1 MSGAEALVAI
11 GIIANTVGVIDFSS
25 KIIGRIKDAGENV
38 QNVPKAFRDVQSTL
52 PLLSHALNQTQRR
65 IETGALDEEAC
76 SALKPVL
83 QDCSSDISQ
92 LNGIFDRCLPKDGS
106 SKLHRG
112 WKAAISLR
120 QDKKVEEISELIQKR
135 VQFLTYHHVAAPQS
149 SAMATNVLSANIEA
163 MHITNEK
170 SPKIYSMIPVQW

>member
-1 MSGAEALVAI
+1 MSGAEALIAL
-11 GIIANTVGVIDFSS
+11 GIIANTVGVIDFTS
-25 KIIGRIKDAGENV
+25 KIVGRIKDAGENV

-52 PLLSHALNQTQRR
+52 PLLSHALKQTQRR
-65 IETGALDEEAC
+65 IETGTLDEEAC

-83 QDCSSDISQ
+83 QDCSSDIGE
-92 LNGIFDRCLPKDGS
+92 LNGIFDKCLPKDGS

-149 SAMATNVLSANIEA
+149 SAMATNVLSAEIEA
-163 MHITNEK
+163 MHLANEK
-170 SPKIYSMIPVQW
+170 SSKIYSMIPVQW

>member
-1 MSGAEALVAI
+1 MSGAEALIAL
-11 GIIANTVGVIDFSS
+11 GIIANTFGVIDFAS
-25 KIIGRIKDAGENV
+25 KVIRRIKDAGETV
-38 QNVPKAFRDVQSTL
+38 QNVPQAFRDVQTTL
-52 PLLSHALNQTQRR
+52 PLLSHALKQTQRR

-83 QDCSSDISQ
+83 QNCSSDISE
-92 LNGIFDRCLPKDGS
+92 LNGIFDKCLPKDGS
-106 SKLHRG
+106 SRLHRG

-135 VQFLTYHHVAAPQS
+135 VHFLTYHHVAASQS
-149 SAMATNVLSANIEA
+149 SAMATNVLSAEIEA
-163 MHITNEK
+163 MYIANEK